1 MIQPVILAV
10 SEPWG
15 FYSTAAEL
23 ETDRLTAG
31 RMTLNQARDL
41 IRRVPAETRPAVIPS
56 LTELARRLKSA
67 GIAEQTVAIY
77 RRSQDGKPGQAAGAW
92 HLFTY
97 SAN

>member
-1 MIQPVILAV
+1 MMQPVILAV

-41 IRRVPAETRPAVIPS
+41 IRRAPSATRPAVIPS
-56 LTELARRLKSA
+56 LTELARRLSA
-67 GIAEQTVAIY
+67 AGVKRSPVAIY
-77 RRSQDGKPGQAAGAW
+77 RITRDGSPGRPAGRW

-97 SAN
+97 SAD